1 MNERR
6 MTRLNSPGVTTVIAL
21 VIVTIT
27 GAARAAE
34 PEVESVRIPDGG
46 VHPRARTDDA
56 GRIHLIYVKGDPMRA
71 DLFYVRSDDG
81 GQTFSVPLRVNSHPQ
96 SVIITGTIRGPHLAI
111 GRGDRPHVAWMGSD
125 KAQPKAGGKATP
137 MLYTRL
143 NDAGDGFEPQRNVI
157 QQKPGLDGGGSVAA
171 DSEGNVYV
179 AWHAPDDGA
188 AHHAGGGGHAPKKD
202 EPGRDDKQA
211 PRKHQRPAGHG
222 ADEAD
227 RTVWITRSRD
237 NGKTFDAETRAIKA
251 KTGVCACCG
260 MTVFAGDK
268 GNVVV
273 VFRSA
278 REMVNRDIHV
288 LASGDYGKTF
298 NVALVDPWNVGT
310 CVMSTASMAKA
321 GDGILAAW
329 ETRGEI
335 HVARLDAGAAAD
347 KGNKPS
353 AVPGPS
359 QGRKHPSVAA
369 NGRGEYVVA
378 WTEGAG
384 WNKGGS
390 LAWQAF
396 DRDGKPIA
404 GQAGRADGVPPWS
417 VPAVVSTAGG
427 FKIVF

>member
-1 MNERR
+1 MVVNGK
-6 MTRLNSPGVTTVIAL
+6 TNIVALIAVALLLWVPGVRADEGASIQ
-21 VIVTIT
+21 TI
-27 GAARAAE
+27 RV
-34 PEVESVRIPDGG
+34 PNGG
-46 VHPRARTDDA
+46 IHPRAGTDDA
-56 GRIHLIYVKGDPMRA
+56 GRMHLIYVKGDPMRA

-81 GQTFSVPLRVNSHPQ
+81 GKTFSDPLRVNSHPE
-96 SVIITGTIRGPHLAI
+96 SIVITGTIRGPHLALGKG
-111 GRGDRPHVAWMGSD
+111 GRVHVAWMGS
-125 KAQPKAGGKATP
+125 GKAEPKGAGKSVP

-171 DSEGNVYV
+171 DREGNVYV
-179 AWHAPDDGA
+179 AWHAPET
-188 AHHAGGGGHAPKKD
+188 HHAGGGHGSPQHAP
-202 EPGRDDKQA
+202 RQDDKRA
-211 PRKHQRPAGHG
+211 PQKHQRPAGHG

-227 RTVWITRSRD
+227 RTVWVTRSRD
-237 NGKTFDAETRAIKA
+237 DGKTFQAETRAITA

-260 MTVFAGDK
+260 MDIFAGDEGK
-268 GNVVV
+268 VVV

-288 LASGDYGKTF
+288 LASDDYGKTF
-298 NVALVDPWNVGT
+298 KVALVDPWNVGT
-310 CVMSTASMAKA
+310 CVMSTASMTEA

-329 ETRGEI
+329 ETRGQI
-335 HVARLDAGAAAD
+335 HVARLNPGAAED
-347 KGNKPS
+347 KDNKPS
-353 AVPGPS
+353 AVPGPDTGGK
-359 QGRKHPSVAA
+359 GRKHPSVAA
-369 NGRGEYVVA
+369 NGRGQYVVA

-404 GQAGRADGVPPWS
+404 GQAGRAEGVPAWS
-417 VPAVVSTAGG
+417 VPAVLSTADG